1 MACQSDTCVI
11 FVESMT
17 GINPHVAR
25 YLLFHNV
32 METTFKYILSI
43 AALTAAL
50 TLPAK
55 ATFQAGIGPQPG
67 AFLFNDTANK
77 NVTDFTATV
86 GGHKGFPV
94 AVHTTGAID
103 SGAGFANIK
112 PSSTGG
118 PLTDLIF
125 TPADPTIFGDF
136 SFRGELLAA
145 GFVTVTVTDNQGNPP
160 QTFVFGP
167 FKKDEDFGRQGVFS
181 TDGETI
187 KSVEITGAIALG
199 GFKEVKQIE
208 FSLAS
213 GAQIPDGG
221 ATVML
226 LGAALSVL
234 GVARRYLK
242 S

>member
-1 MACQSDTCVI
+1 
-11 FVESMT
+11 MT
-17 GINPHVAR
+17 GINPYVAR

-32 METTFKYILSI
+32 MNNPFKYILSI
-43 AALTAAL
+43 VAITAAF
-50 TLPAK
+50 TLPAR
-55 ATFQAGIGPQPG
+55 ATFMVDDNPG
-67 AFLFNDTANK
+67 GLFLFLDQHNAN
-77 NVTDFTATV
+77 VSDFGGFV
-86 GGHKGFPV
+86 GGQKPPAPHV
-94 AVHTTGAID
+94 AIHTTGSAD
-103 SGAGFANIK
+103 TTGSGFANIK
-112 PSSTGG
+112 PAKDAILS
-118 PLTDLIF
+118 DLLF
-125 TPADPTIFGDF
+125 TPDNPNLFGDF
-136 SFRGELLAA
+136 SFRGELAA
-145 GFVTVTVTDNQGNPP
+145 FGFVTVVVTDNQGNPA

-167 FKKDEDFGRQGVFS
+167 FNKDQDFGRVGIIS

-187 KSVEITGAIALG
+187 KSVEIFGAVALG

-213 GAQIPDGG
+213 GAPIPDGG